1 MSINQRTFKAV
12 VNIAVENGLELIAA
26 SENKLKF
33 GEVTL
38 ERWEKEWY
46 AVGMVGVRDKSAARA
61 LKKAI
66 RQLEIDEYMKEK
78 EI

>member
-46 AVGMVGVRDKSAARA
+46 AVGYPMIRDKSAARA

-66 RQLEIDEYMKEK
+66 KHLKTQ
-78 EI
+78 